1 MKKVEFFERQKFT
14 QWWLW
19 MILFISLALPIAAD
33 VQNTPILFFI
43 IAFLILL
50 LVYLMQLRVSVNSD
64 GIYYQFFPFH
74 LKVYH
79 IKTADIE
86 KIQAVTYSPI
96 KDYGGWGIRRVYK
109 GKAYNIKGNKGVR
122 VELKNGNHIL
132 FGSQKSLSF
141 AESLG
146 KFIEP

>member
-1 MKKVEFFERQKFT
+1 MKKVEFFESQKFT

-19 MILFISLALPIAAD
+19 MILFISLVLPIAAD

-50 LVYLMQLRVSVNSD
+50 LVYLMQLRVSVNRE
-64 GIYYQFFPFH
+64 GIYYQFSPFH

-79 IKTADIE
+79 IKTGDIE

-132 FGSQKSLSF
+132 FGSQKHLSF

-146 KFIEP
+146 KFIES

>member
-1 MKKVEFFERQKFT
+1 MKKVEFFESQKFT

-19 MILFISLALPIAAD
+19 MILFISLVLPIAAD

-50 LVYLMQLRVSVNSD
+50 LVYLMQLRVSVNRE
-64 GIYYQFFPFH
+64 GIYYQFSPFH

-132 FGSQKSLSF
+132 FGSQKHLSF

-146 KFIEP
+146 KFIES

>member
-1 MKKVEFFERQKFT
+1 MKKVEFFESQKFT

-19 MILFISLALPIAAD
+19 MILFISLVLPIAAN
-33 VQNTPILFFI
+33 VQDTPILFFI

-50 LVYLMQLRVSVNSD
+50 FVYLMQLRVSVNRE

-79 IKTADIE
+79 IKIAEIE

-109 GKAYNIKGNKGVR
+109 GTAYNIKGNKGVR

-132 FGSQKSLSF
+132 FGS
-141 AESLG
+141 
-146 KFIEP
+146 